1 MPTSHQILGV
11 ILAGGRSRRF
21 GGGDKGLADLH
32 GQSILARVIAQFRPQ
47 VGRLILSVNGDPG
60 RFAEFGL
67 ETIADDEN
75 AERGPL
81 SGLLAAM
88 NWAAAHG
95 PESEAIATVSADVPF
110 LPNDFVAKL
119 DAARGDGVAIAV
131 SGERRHPTI
140 AIWPMHARANVA
152 EALNRGTL
160 SVDKL
165 AASLNAVAVDFPM
178 RNIHGVKADPFFNI
192 NTADDLA
199 AARALLARPKEGK

>member
-1 MPTSHQILGV
+1 MPTSDQILGV

-21 GGGDKGLADLH
+21 GGGDKGLADLG
-32 GQSILARVIAQFRPQ
+32 GQSILARVIARFRPQ
-47 VGRLILSVNGDPG
+47 VGRLILNVNGDPG
-60 RFAEFGL
+60 RFSEYGL

-88 NWAAAHG
+88 NWAAQHA
-95 PESEAIATVSADVPF
+95 PDCNAIATVSADVPF
-110 LPNDFVAKL
+110 LPNDFVERL
-119 DAARGDGVAIAV
+119 EAARGDGVAIAI

-140 AIWPMHARANVA
+140 AIWPMSARDSVSK
-152 EALNRGTL
+152 ALNDGAL

-165 AASLNAVAVDFPM
+165 AANLNAVAVAFPM
-178 RNIHGVKADPFFNI
+178 RDIQGVKADPFFNI

-199 AARALLARPKEGK
+199 TARALLARPTEG